1 MCMMR
6 EDCWCSEDEEYV
18 AGVLE
23 AKFIMWRLCAGV
35 FRRNGCDAKSS
46 VCLKRVNAV
55 IGVLVFAGI
64 KQLNE
69 LFAGNGMIGF
79 VAKER
84 VDGKLVLSEAVQIM
98 KPKAD

>member
-1 MCMMR
+1 MTR

-35 FRRNGCDAKSS
+35 FRRKGCDVKRS
-46 VCLKRVNAV
+46 VCLKWVNVV

-64 KQLNE
+64 VFLILFGMCLCLLRAGSEADDRMRE
-69 LFAGNGMIGF
+69 LFE
-79 VAKER
+79 ER
-84 VDGKLVLSEAVQIM
+84 KDR
-98 KPKAD
+98 

>member
-1 MCMMR
+1 MMR
-6 EDCWCSEDEEYV
+6 EDCWCSEYEEYV

-55 IGVLVFAGI
+55 MGVFVFAGI
-64 KQLNE
+64 VFLILFGACLCLLGAGSEADDRMRE
-69 LFAGNGMIGF
+69 LF
-79 VAKER
+79 KER
-84 VDGKLVLSEAVQIM
+84 EDR
-98 KPKAD
+98 

>member
-1 MCMMR
+1 MMR

-23 AKFIMWRLCAGV
+23 AKVIMWRLCAGV

-55 IGVLVFAGI
+55 MGVFVFAGI
-64 KQLNE
+64 GLLILFGVCLCLLRAGSEADDRMRE
-69 LFAGNGMIGF
+69 LFE
-79 VAKER
+79 ER
-84 VDGKLVLSEAVQIM
+84 EDR
-98 KPKAD
+98 

>member
-1 MCMMR
+1 MMR

-69 LFAGNGMIGF
+69 LFAGKRDDRFCCKGTCGRKTGSF
-79 VAKER
+79 
-84 VDGKLVLSEAVQIM
+84 GSC
-98 KPKAD
+98 ADHETES